1 MLTKIIKMCGCS
13 TKVQGASQDRAWI
26 YWKFKHLSF
35 RRRLFHSFVTIKYHV
50 SSGMSQNIQEN
61 STGKTLG
68 FTCKNRVTWSNRVKS
83 CVHYLKHLHKKKAH
97 QYVIAFCCILVSC
110 SVLDANKTDIKK
122 IGAGCKA
129 RKLKILRLQV
139 CVKHIV
145 CYYTIILTSYPRY
158 KQVVPWC
165 YCTSYVDLFFLEAW
179 LVGTMRCKK
188 VHFATLSLGP
198 FYYMRWLCHFLLE
211 ATFDCEPHR
220 LWRCGVL

>member
-83 CVHYLKHLHKKKAH
+83 CVHYLKHLHKKKGASICDRLLLH
-97 QYVIAFCCILVSC
+97 FSF
-110 SVLDANKTDIKK
+110 VLSAWCKQNRHKK
-122 IGAGCKA
+122 NWSGLQGQKVEDLETSSLCKA
-129 RKLKILRLQV
+129 
-139 CVKHIV
+139 
-145 CYYTIILTSYPRY
+145 
-158 KQVVPWC
+158 
-165 YCTSYVDLFFLEAW
+165 YCMLLYNHPNV
-179 LVGTMRCKK
+179 
-188 VHFATLSLGP
+188 LSQI
-198 FYYMRWLCHFLLE
+198 
-211 ATFDCEPHR
+211 
-220 LWRCGVL
+220 